1 MEDNVGMSYIE
12 TVKEK
17 ELHFKTV
24 LIILHP
30 NLQVIKSHLLV
41 QWEQNTF
48 SEGKTDL
55 SKSLINVV
63 KWKS

>member
-1 MEDNVGMSYIE
+1 MTFSVARFKRNPCNRKKKYFSRVEDNVGMSYIE

-41 QWEQNTF
+41 Q
-48 SEGKTDL
+48 
-55 SKSLINVV
+55 
-63 KWKS
+63 